1 MPDFIKVC
9 EQAARAGGDVLL
21 KWQQRI
27 QAREKGPKDLVT
39 QADIESQEVIQEILL
54 NAFPNHGFVGEED
67 PQDAAAGP
75 PQEGEY
81 CWVVDPL
88 DGTAN
93 YVHGLQSFAV
103 SIALRCGADVV
114 AGTVYDP
121 IRDECYNA
129 VQGQGAWLNGTA
141 IAVSGCRVLQEALVA
156 VSFPANVPRD
166 CEEIAG
172 FIEVL
177 HRSRAVRRLGSA
189 ALNLSYLAAG
199 RLDGYWASS
208 VKIWDVAAGV
218 LLVQEAGGVVSGLS
232 GNAFDLDAPNLATA
246 ASSELHAELMSA
258 LTNLPER

>member
-1 MPDFIKVC
+1 MSEFIKVC

-39 QADIESQEVIQEILL
+39 QADIESQQVIQEILL
-54 NAFPNHGFVGEED
+54 DAFPDHGFLGEED
-67 PQDAAAGP
+67 PQDVAQQP
-75 PQEGEY
+75 PAEGEY

-129 VQGQGAWLNGTA
+129 VCGHGAWLNGTA
-141 IAVSGCRVLQEALVA
+141 ISVSRCSLLQEALVA
-156 VSFPANVPRD
+156 VSFPANVPRGS
-166 CEEIAG
+166 EEIAG
-172 FIEVL
+172 FIEML
-177 HRSRAVRRLGSA
+177 HRSRAVRRIGSA

-208 VKIWDVAAGV
+208 VKIWDVAAGIA
-218 LLVQEAGGVVSGLS
+218 LVRAAGGNVWFEETARDYGLRVRAAA
-232 GNAFDLDAPNLATA
+232 NARIW
-246 ASSELHAELMSA
+246 E
-258 LTNLPER
+258 

>member
-1 MPDFIKVC
+1 MSDFIKVC

-39 QADIESQEVIQEILL
+39 QADIESQEVIRGILL
-54 NAFPNHGFVGEED
+54 KAFPDHRFLGEED
-67 PQDAAAGP
+67 PHGEVGEP
-75 PQEGEY
+75 PAKGEY

-103 SIALRCGADVV
+103 SIALRCGGDVV
-114 AGTVYDP
+114 TGTVYDP

-129 VQGQGAWLNGTA
+129 IRGEGAWLNGAA
-141 IAVSGCRVLQEALVA
+141 IAVSGCRVLEQALVA
-156 VSFPANVPRD
+156 VSFPASVPRG

-218 LLVQEAGGVVSGLS
+218 LLVQEAGGVVSGP
-232 GNAFDLDAPNLATA
+232 GGGQFDLDAPKLATA
-246 ASSELHAELMSA
+246 ATSELHAEMIGA

>member
-54 NAFPNHGFVGEED
+54 NAFPDHGFVGEED
-67 PQDAAAGP
+67 THGAAAEP
-75 PQEGEY
+75 PREGEY

-129 VQGQGAWLNGTA
+129 VRGQGAWLNGAA

-156 VSFPANVPRD
+156 VSFPPSVPRG
-166 CEEIAG
+166 CKEITG

-218 LLVQEAGGVVSGLS
+218 LLVQEAGGVVSGLG

-246 ASSELHAELMSA
+246 ASSELHSELMSV

>member
-54 NAFPNHGFVGEED
+54 NAFPDHGFVGEED
-67 PQDAAAGP
+67 PHGAAAAP
-75 PQEGEY
+75 PREGEY

-129 VQGQGAWLNGTA
+129 VRGQGAWLNGAA

-156 VSFPANVPRD
+156 VSFPPSVPRG
-166 CEEIAG
+166 CKEITG

-218 LLVQEAGGVVSGLS
+218 LLVQEAGGVVSGLG

-246 ASSELHAELMSA
+246 ASSELHAELMSV

>member
-1 MPDFIKVC
+1 MSDFIKVC
-9 EQAARAGGDVLL
+9 ERAARAGGDVLL

-54 NAFPNHGFVGEED
+54 KAFPDHGFLGEED
-67 PQDAAAGP
+67 PLGAVEGP
-75 PQEGEY
+75 PAEGEY

-103 SIALRCGADVV
+103 SIALRCGGDVI

-129 VQGQGAWLNGTA
+129 VRGEGAWLNGAA
-141 IAVSGCRVLQEALVA
+141 IAASGCRVLEQALVA
-156 VSFPANVPRD
+156 VSFPASVPRGS
-166 CEEIAG
+166 EEIAG

-218 LLVQEAGGVVSGLS
+218 LLVQEAGGVVSGP
-232 GNAFDLDAPNLATA
+232 GGGTFDLDAPKLATA
-246 ASSELHAELMSA
+246 ATSELHAELISA

>member
-1 MPDFIKVC
+1 MSEFITVC
-9 EQAARAGGDVLL
+9 EQAGRAGGEVLL

-39 QADIESQEVIQEILL
+39 QADIESQQVIQEILSG
-54 NAFPNHGFVGEED
+54 AFPDHAFLGEED
-67 PQDAAAGP
+67 PQDKCQTPPGP
-75 PQEGEY
+75 GEY

-103 SIALRCGADVV
+103 SIALRCGNDIV

-129 VQGQGAWLNGTA
+129 VAGQGAWLNGEPLS
-141 IAVSGCRVLQEALVA
+141 VSRCGVLREALLA
-156 VSFPANVPRD
+156 VSFPASVPRGSS
-166 CEEIAG
+166 EIAS

-177 HRSRAVRRLGSA
+177 HGSRAVRRIGSA

-218 LLVQEAGGVVSGLS
+218 LLVQEAGGVISGLD
-232 GNAFDLDAPNLATA
+232 GQPFLLDSPKLAAT
-246 ASSELHAELMSA
+246 STPELHRELMSA
-258 LTNLPER
+258 LTSLPE

>member
-54 NAFPNHGFVGEED
+54 NAFPDHGFVGEED

-75 PQEGEY
+75 PREGEY

-246 ASSELHAELMSA
+246 ASSELHAELMSV

>member
-54 NAFPNHGFVGEED
+54 NAFPDHGFVGEED
-67 PQDAAAGP
+67 PHGAAVGP
-75 PQEGEY
+75 PPEGEY

-129 VQGQGAWLNGTA
+129 VRGQGAWLNGAA

-156 VSFPANVPRD
+156 VSFPASVPRD

-218 LLVQEAGGVVSGLS
+218 LLVQEAGGVVSGLG

-246 ASSELHAELMSA
+246 ASSELHAELMSV

>member
-1 MPDFIKVC
+1 MSDFITVC
-9 EQAARAGGDVLL
+9 EQASRAGGEVLL

-39 QADIESQEVIQEILL
+39 QADIESQQVIQEILL
-54 NAFPNHGFVGEED
+54 GAFPEHGFLGEED
-67 PQDAAAGP
+67 PHDK
-75 PQEGEY
+75 PQVRPGQGEY

-103 SIALRCGADVV
+103 SIALRCGDEVV

-129 VQGQGAWLNGTA
+129 VLGQGARLNGEP
-141 IAVSGCRVLQEALVA
+141 IAVSGCGVLREALLA
-156 VSFPANVPRD
+156 VSFPASIPRGSK
-166 CEEIAG
+166 EIG
-172 FIEVL
+172 SFIEVL
-177 HRSRAVRRLGSA
+177 HRSRAVRRIGSA

-218 LLVQEAGGVVSGLS
+218 LLVREAGGIISGLDGRS
-232 GNAFDLDAPNLATA
+232 FVLDAPKLTA
-246 ASSELHAELMSA
+246 ACSPELHSELMSA
-258 LTNLPER
+258 LTSLPE